1 MKNIKPLLSILIPTW
16 GRCESVEK
24 LINSSGVQGNPEVE
38 FVVVDNNSSYDIF
51 QCLEK
56 VSKST
61 INMRLYRNAKNIGMV
76 GNWNKCVQHSKGEWL
91 LLMCSDDAF
100 KAKRVVE
107 ILTFIKNNITTPS
120 LILQDESSVI
130 PINKKQPGP
139 KTVRSINLPIASG
152 NIWHRS
158 ITEKLGEFDNRLE
171 YSPDAEFWYRIAQ
184 FYPVYIVNQNIA
196 VYQRN
201 DTSYMWKTW
210 EKDDFINQIEII
222 SRCNSR
228 YGDPDISDTDIRKNI
243 KNGVWNTYMQIL
255 GDTLATKRQYI
266 FNKYIFEA
274 IKEVDSLT
282 RFYELLTLLLKKA
295 IINSLRWLLR

>member
-38 FVVVDNNSSYDIF
+38 FVVVDNNSSDDIF

-184 FYPVYIVNQNIA
+184 FYPIYIVNQNIA
-196 VYQRN
+196 IYQRN

>member
-38 FVVVDNNSSYDIF
+38 FVVVDNNSSDDIF